1 MHIRIGTRK
10 SPLALTQSEMIGKRL
25 QQAGCTV
32 EYVKIE
38 TSGDLFMGDLTA
50 VGGKGLFVKE
60 IEEALL
66 AKAIDL
72 AIHSLKDLP
81 AELPTGLC
89 LAATPLAE
97 DPRDVLILA
106 QGSSLADLRA
116 GAVVG
121 TSSLRRQLQL
131 KALRSDLSFV
141 PLRGNVDT
149 RLRKLS
155 DGVCEA
161 TILAAAG
168 LNRLQKKIST
178 AQLISVED
186 MVPAVGQ
193 GVLALETRSNHVE
206 LRNLLE
212 KNLHDAATA
221 LRVVFERSFLLA
233 CGGDCKTPIAAHA
246 VLHDERLSCTV
257 FLANPKTGYS
267 VKLQENCT
275 ATAPAANELGKKMAQ
290 HILAQVKR

>member
-1 MHIRIGTRK
+1 MHIKIGTRK

-32 EYVKIE
+32 EYIKIE
-38 TSGDLFMGDLTA
+38 TSGDLFMGDLTD

-66 AKAIDL
+66 AKEIDL

-81 AELPTGLC
+81 GELPTGLC
-89 LAATPLAE
+89 LAATPLSE
-97 DPRDVLILA
+97 DPRDVLILS
-106 QGSSLADLRA
+106 QGASLADLRD

-121 TSSLRRQLQL
+121 TSSMRRQLQL
-131 KALRSDLSFV
+131 QALRPDLTFV

-149 RLRKLS
+149 RLRKLN
-155 DGVCEA
+155 DGVCDA

-168 LNRLQKKIST
+168 LNRLQKQITTS
-178 AQLISVED
+178 QVLSVED
-186 MVPAVGQ
+186 MIPAVGQ
-193 GVLALETRSNHVE
+193 GVLALETRTDHAE

-221 LRVVFERSFLLA
+221 LRVAFERAFLLA

-246 VLHDERLSCTV
+246 VRHDERLSCAV
-257 FLANPKTGYS
+257 FLANPKTGYA
-267 VKLQENCT
+267 VKLQEHCT
-275 ATAPAANELGKKMAQ
+275 ATEQAAAELGKKMAQ
-290 HILAQVKR
+290 HILAQVKL